1 MNLKDRVQAL
11 FNQYEVALAV
21 DEPQKEPETQELASA
36 KLESGQEIQTDGE
49 AFSAGAS
56 VFVTND
62 EGERIPLPDGDYTM
76 DDGAKFQVKD
86 GVIAEEEEA
95 PAEAP
100 APEEEMSEEQAKQT
114 LQDALRPMVQ
124 DMITEAMAPIM
135 EKMADQ
141 TKAFEQMSAEPA
153 AQPVARVKTSAPQ
166 EKVDLSKLKNTK
178 DRVKAIQNM
187 YL

>member
-21 DEPQKEPETQELASA
+21 DEPQKTPEPQELANA

-76 DDGAKFQVKD
+76 EDGSTFKVKD
-86 GVIAEEEEA
+86 GVIAEEDEA
-95 PAEAP
+95 PAEPA
-100 APEEEMSEEQAKQT
+100 APEEEMSEEQARQT

-135 EKMADQ
+135 EKMSEH
-141 TKAFEQMSAEPA
+141 TKAVEEMSAEPA
-153 AQPVARVKTSAPQ
+153 AVPVARVKTSAPK
-166 EKVDLSKLKNTK
+166 EKVDLSSLKTTK

-187 YL
+187 YF

>member
-1 MNLKDRVQAL
+1 MNLKERVQAL
-11 FNQYEVALAV
+11 FTQYNVELAV
-21 DEPQKEPETQELASA
+21 EEPQQLASA
-36 KLESGQEIQTDGE
+36 QLESGQEIQTDGE
-49 AFSAGAS
+49 AFSAGAA

-76 DDGAKFQVKD
+76 QDGATFKVKD

-95 PAEAP
+95 PAESPAEAP
-100 APEEEMSEEQAKQT
+100 AADEELSEDQAKQT

-135 EKMADQ
+135 EKMSQ
-141 TKAFEQMSAEPA
+141 QEKAVEEMSAEPA

-166 EKVDLSKLKNTK
+166 EKVDLSQLKNTK